1 MRIAIEGCVS
11 PPASTLHH
19 TSNLPRSFQGHGTLH
34 SIYASVAQTC
44 LIHHWPNIDLLII
57 GGDFQAVR
65 NSHDLATMSV
75 PAKYR
80 AIGDFHEYYSGAHVA
95 PYLTLFVGGNHEASA
110 HLRELPYGG
119 WVAPNIY
126 YLGYANVVRVGGL
139 RIAGLSGIWK
149 GYNYKRVHDER
160 VPFSAD
166 DVKSVYHVRE
176 WDVRQLLQVRRQ
188 VDVGV
193 SHDWPRGVEWKGDW
207 KWLFSRKEGF
217 EEDARTGRLGSEA
230 ARMVM
235 ARLRPKWWF
244 SAHLHVKFAAV
255 VKWEG
260 KEGGLEGQPDGTI
273 DTGVKS
279 VNGRGNPNEI
289 PINGMDEAGKEP
301 SAPVRNDDEIDLNMD
316 DDEAPPAPA
325 NAKPVPV
332 HTNGNG
338 APRPDVDAVP
348 EDIRAQLPASFSKP
362 PTQPEPQSLPPPAEI
377 TNRTTQFL
385 ALDKC
390 LPNRKFLQ
398 LLELDPISTPDD
410 ETHRAPQLTY
420 DKEWLAIT
428 RVFAREGNPT
438 QRSSVG
444 SAFPPD
450 KGEAYYGPLIAAEE
464 EWVEENLVQKGKMVI
479 PDNFERTA
487 EVYDP
492 SVSIQTREQPRE
504 YTNPQ
509 TMAFCGI
516 VGIENYFDA
525 PEEER
530 EERR

>member
-1 MRIAIEGCVS
+1 M
-11 PPASTLHH
+11 
-19 TSNLPRSFQGHGTLH
+19 
-34 SIYASVAQTC
+34 
-44 LIHHWPNIDLLII
+44 
-57 GGDFQAVR
+57 
-65 NSHDLATMSV
+65 
-75 PAKYR
+75 
-80 AIGDFHEYYSGAHVA
+80 
-95 PYLTLFVGGNHEASA
+95 
-110 HLRELPYGG
+110 
-119 WVAPNIY
+119 
-126 YLGYANVVRVGGL
+126 VRVGGL

-193 SHDWPRGVEWKGDW
+193 SHDWPRGVEWKGNW
-207 KWLFSRKEGF
+207 KWLFSKKQGF

-255 VKWEG
+255 VEWEG
-260 KEGGLEGQPDGTI
+260 KEGGLKGQVDGVQHEGG
-273 DTGVKS
+273 KS
-279 VNGRGNPNEI
+279 VNGAGNPNDI
-289 PINGMDEAGKEP
+289 PIKGMDEAGKEP
-301 SAPVRNDDEIDLNMD
+301 SAPVRNEDEIDLDMD
-316 DDEAPPAPA
+316 DDESSQPPT
-325 NAKPVPV
+325 NGKPIPV
-332 HTNGNG
+332 HTNGDE

-348 EDIRAQLPASFSKP
+348 EDIRAQLPASFLQP
-362 PTQPEPQSLPPPAEI
+362 PTRPEPQSLPPPPQI
-377 TNRTTQFL
+377 TNRITHFL

-398 LLELDPISTPDD
+398 LLEFDPISTPDD
-410 ETHRAPQLTY
+410 TTNTTPQLTY

-438 QRSSVG
+438 QRFSVG
-444 SAFPPD
+444 SAFSPD
-450 KGEAYYGPLIAAEE
+450 KGEAYYAPLIAAEE
-464 EWVEENLVQKGKMVI
+464 EWIAENVAQKGKMMI
-479 PDNFERTA
+479 PNNFEKTA
-487 EVYDP
+487 EVYDS

-504 YTNPQ
+504 YTNSQ
-509 TMAFCGI
+509 TVAFCGMLE
-516 VGIENYFDA
+516 IENYFDA

-530 EERR
+530 EERRQTGPALVGDRGFVSNRGGGRGGRGRGSGGFSRGRGRGRGRGF

>member
-1 MRIAIEGCVS
+1 M
-11 PPASTLHH
+11 
-19 TSNLPRSFQGHGTLH
+19 
-34 SIYASVAQTC
+34 
-44 LIHHWPNIDLLII
+44 
-57 GGDFQAVR
+57 
-65 NSHDLATMSV
+65 
-75 PAKYR
+75 
-80 AIGDFHEYYSGAHVA
+80 
-95 PYLTLFVGGNHEASA
+95 
-110 HLRELPYGG
+110 
-119 WVAPNIY
+119 APNIY
-126 YLGYANVVRVGGL
+126 YMGYANVVRVGGL

-160 VPFSAD
+160 VPLSAD

-207 KWLFSRKEGF
+207 KWLFSKKQGF

-244 SAHLHVKFAAV
+244 SAHLHVKFAALV
-255 VKWEG
+255 HWEG
-260 KEGGLEGQPDGTI
+260 KEGGLNGQVDGT
-273 DTGVKS
+273 GNVKAKS

-289 PINGMDEAGKEP
+289 SIEGMDEADKEP
-301 SAPVRNDDEIDLNMD
+301 SAPVRNDDEIDLDMD
-316 DDEAPPAPA
+316 DDDSPPPRTTAQPIS
-325 NAKPVPV
+325 V
-332 HTNGNG
+332 HRNGNG
-338 APRPDVDAVP
+338 IPRPDVDAVP
-348 EDIRAQLPASFSKP
+348 EAIRSQLPASFSKP
-362 PTQPEPQSLPPPAEI
+362 PTQLEPQSLLPPPEI
-377 TNRTTQFL
+377 TNKTTQFL

-398 LLELDPISTPDD
+398 LLELDRISTPDN
-410 ETHRAPQLTY
+410 ETNITPKLTY

-438 QRSSVG
+438 QRCSVG

-464 EWVEENLVQKGKMVI
+464 EWVEENLVQKGMMMV
-479 PDNFERTA
+479 PNDFEQTA

-492 SVSIQTREQPRE
+492 SVSIQTKEQLTE

-509 TMAFCGI
+509 TATFCGML
-516 VGIENYFDA
+516 GIENYFDA

-530 EERR
+530 EERRVRGPAMVEDRGFGSNRGGGRGGRERGGGGFGRGGGRGRGRGRGRGF